1 MGNRGA
7 RMKKKISMIIKEDK
21 AYYFGTGI
29 KHIYRFITHNPLYM
43 RGKYIIT
50 CRKLGYYQS
59 TSGSFSKICVLYLQR
74 KKNVLGE
81 KLHIELGTNGVG
93 AHAIGKIKICD
104 DVQISSLS
112 LVNKDITEKG
122 LYGGIPVKLIK

>member
-1 MGNRGA
+1 
-7 RMKKKISMIIKEDK
+7 MKKKISMIIKEDK

-59 TSGSFSKICVLYLQR
+59 TSGLFSKICVLYLQR

>member
-59 TSGSFSKICVLYLQR
+59 TSGLFSKICVLYLQR

-122 LYGGIPVKLIK
+122 LYGGIPVKSIK

>member
-59 TSGSFSKICVLYLQR
+59 TSGLFSKICVLYLQR

-93 AHAIGKIKICD
+93 AHALGKIKICD

>member
-59 TSGSFSKICVLYLQR
+59 TSGLFSKICVLYLQR

-93 AHAIGKIKICD
+93 AHAIGKIKICY

>member
-1 MGNRGA
+1 
-7 RMKKKISMIIKEDK
+7 MKKKISMIIKEDK

-59 TSGSFSKICVLYLQR
+59 TSGLFSKICVLYLQR

-104 DVQISSLS
+104 DAQISSLS

>member
-29 KHIYRFITHNPLYM
+29 KHIYRFITHNPISA
-43 RGKYIIT
+43 GT
-50 CRKLGYYQS
+50 GRKLGYYQS
-59 TSGSFSKICVLYLQR
+59 TSGLFSKICVLYLQR

-81 KLHIELGTNGVG
+81 KLHIELVTNGVG

>member
-1 MGNRGA
+1 
-7 RMKKKISMIIKEDK
+7 MKKKISMIIKEDK

-59 TSGSFSKICVLYLQR
+59 TSGLFSKIGVLYLQR

>member
-59 TSGSFSKICVLYLQR
+59 TSGLFSKICVLYLQR

-81 KLHIELGTNGVG
+81 KLHIELVTNGVG

-112 LVNKDITEKG
+112 LVSKDITEKG

>member
-59 TSGSFSKICVLYLQR
+59 TSGLFSKICVLYLQR